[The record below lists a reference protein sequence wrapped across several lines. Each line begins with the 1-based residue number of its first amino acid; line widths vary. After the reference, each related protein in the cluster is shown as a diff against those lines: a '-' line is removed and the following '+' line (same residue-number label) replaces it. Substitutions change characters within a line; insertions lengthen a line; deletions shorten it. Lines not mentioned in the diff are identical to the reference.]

1 MEQISHVYLIPRCT
15 ASLCSFKF
23 AGQRKSAGQ
32 SGQGILFRPPGSGT
46 SSSSSSSLEMVEL
59 QSDPTVMLDPGLSPS
74 SWAVAAVTRP
84 GVVPV
89 LLETLPWLDL

>member
-1 MEQISHVYLIPRCT
+1 MSELEPSWSSKWELAVL
-15 ASLCSFKF
+15 
-23 AGQRKSAGQ
+23 
-32 SGQGILFRPPGSGT
+32 